1 MYSQFPNQQHP
12 VEEINTS
19 PSQSPSPLKHT
30 SSIITGTHE
39 ILLTPS
45 GACCGVLSI
54 IFSILITIVFVF
66 IAIFIGSE
74 LNSSLLFLVIPFI
87 LLTFIFS
94 CASCSSFIQNEPN
107 EATVLTFFG
116 KYKGTIKSTGFYWT
130 FPLYSSKK
138 ISLRSNNLN
147 GDIIQIN
154 DKNGNPIRAGC
165 VIVWKVQDTA
175 KALFNVQ
182 DYFSFVSVQA
192 ESALRNIGCKYP
204 YDKVNEDDICLKSGH
219 EYVNND
225 LKNELV
231 FRLGYAG
238 IEVEE
243 ARITEL
249 SYSTEIANVMLKR
262 QAADAVVAARQTIVN
277 GAMSIVEDAMK
288 ALKANKICEFSEKDK
303 EEFVKNMLIVL
314 SGEAQVTPIVNLTS

>member
-1 MYSQFPNQQHP
+1 M
-12 VEEINTS
+12 
-19 PSQSPSPLKHT
+19 
-30 SSIITGTHE
+30 
-39 ILLTPS
+39 
-45 GACCGVLSI
+45 
-54 IFSILITIVFVF
+54 F
-66 IAIFIGSE
+66 IE
-74 LNSSLLFLVIPFI
+74 LLNSSLLFLVIPFI

-94 CASCSSFIQNEPN
+94 VDSCSSFIQNEPN

-147 GDIIQIN
+147 GDIIKIN

-262 QAADAVVAARQTIVN
+262 QAADAVVAARQAIVN

-288 ALKANKICEFSEKDK
+288 ALKVNKICEFSEKEK